1 MKARIEQKLAINN
14 SEFPLF
20 LEWISNQEG
29 KIIYPDRIICSRYFD
44 NYNKESFS
52 DTLDNIVPRKK
63 VRIRTYNTRDFFSS
77 SSKYFLEIKQSLE
90 NARIKDS
97 KEISELKE
105 LERICNSGIFDYKYG
120 LCFPIVDISYLRHYF
135 VVQNKRLTIDRNIYY
150 DSMIN
155 MFSDQTQRVVEPE
168 MVLEIKADFD
178 FDTNELANIF
188 EFPRTR
194 FSKYER
200 AIESLNL
207 NRS

>member
-1 MKARIEQKLAINN
+1 MKPRIEQKLAISN

-29 KIIYPDRIICSRYFD
+29 RILYPERIICSRYFD
-44 NYNKESFS
+44 NYSKECFS
-52 DTLDNIVPRKK
+52 DTLDNIVPRRK
-63 VRIRTYNTRDFFSS
+63 VRIRTYNTRDFFES

-97 KEISELKE
+97 KEISQLDE
-105 LERICNSGIFDYKYG
+105 LEGMCNSGIFDYKYG
-120 LCFPIVDISYLRHYF
+120 LCFPIVDISYVRSYF
-135 VVQNKRLTIDRNIYY
+135 EVQNKRLTIDRDICY
-150 DSMIN
+150 DSICKIL
-155 MFSDQTQRVVEPE
+155 SDEKKRVEEPE

-178 FDTNELANIF
+178 FDSNELANIF

-200 AIESLNL
+200 AIESLNIY
-207 NRS
+207 R